1 MKRYIK
7 IFSVFMITLLFITGT
22 VACSKTSEGEKD
34 MTQKER
40 EQLKEEIK
48 NEIKEEMQ
56 TEAPAQNAEQETP
69 VTEQP
74 NSVESAPTVNEQPST
89 EQPSTEQP
97 TQPDKTE
104 HSDMPVN
111 DYKYTEDDSVWGPF

>member
-1 MKRYIK
+1 
-7 IFSVFMITLLFITGT
+7 MITFLLITGT
-22 VACSKTSEGEKD
+22 VACSKTSEGEED

-48 NEIKEEMQ
+48 NELKEEMQ

-74 NSVESAPTVNEQPST
+74 NSVESAPPVAEQPST
-89 EQPSTEQP
+89 EQPSTEQS
-97 TQPDKTE
+97 TQSDKTE
-104 HSDMPVN
+104 HSDMPIN
-111 DYKYTEDDSVWGPF
+111 TNGHIENEESNPMWGRQENPN